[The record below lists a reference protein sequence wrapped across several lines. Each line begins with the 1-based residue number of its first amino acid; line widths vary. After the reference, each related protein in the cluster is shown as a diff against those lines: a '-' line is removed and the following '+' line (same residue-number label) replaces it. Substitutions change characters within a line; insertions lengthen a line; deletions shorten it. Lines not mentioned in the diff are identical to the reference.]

1 VVSLPSLPRTVTE
14 PSGSAGTGSPS
25 PKKGGRT
32 MTEAVIVLA
41 VTLLVALLVIDRHSR
56 G

>member
-1 VVSLPSLPRTVTE
+1 
-14 PSGSAGTGSPS
+14 
-25 PKKGGRT
+25 